1 MSGINQVRI
10 STAYL
15 STPSYQFPESKSAG
29 IVEPSSMERIREEK
43 PKNNTKIDNS
53 AEKAARSFQ
62 RSQLPTVNVKI
73 KGKIDDRNKG
83 QKNREHDSVHN
94 GKLSSVFKGKTFCFS
109 SSFPADRVS
118 FVNSILLVYSSF
130 SNFNFAG

>member
-10 STAYL
+10 STAHL

-29 IVEPSSMERIREEK
+29 IVMPSSLERIREEK
-43 PKNNTKIDNS
+43 PKNKKIDNS
-53 AEKAARSFQ
+53 AKKAARSFQ

-73 KGKIDDRNKG
+73 KGEIDDRNKG

-94 GKLSSVFKGKTFCFS
+94 GKLSGVFKGKTFCFS

-118 FVNSILLVYSSF
+118 FINSILLVYSSF